1 MQTRQNFTLL
11 DGRNLEYLT
20 NGLKSDSAIILHAG
34 TTQDI
39 TGWQTWLDYFASKNI
54 FALAIG
60 RSGYANSSPKPGRI
74 TIDVANDVAELATN
88 LGINSTI
95 RYSITYLV

>member
-1 MQTRQNFTLL
+1 MQTRQNFTLS

-20 NGLKSDSAIILHAG
+20 NELKSDSAIILHAG

-54 FALAIG
+54 FALATW
-60 RSGYANSSPKPGRI
+60 RDI
-74 TIDVANDVAELATN
+74 TCGITFSLTVDNEFIAGIEFGLND
-88 LGINSTI
+88 
-95 RYSITYLV
+95 

>member
-1 MQTRQNFTLL
+1 MNSARKNFTLS

-39 TGWQTWLDYFASKNI
+39 TGWQTWLDYFSSRNV

-60 RSGYANSSPKPGRI
+60 RSGYVSSTKKPGRI
-74 TIDVANDVAELATN
+74 TIDIANDVAELATE
-88 LGINSTI
+88 LEIG
-95 RYSITYLV
+95 RAHV